1 MDRDKSFLARVRQAM
16 PSLHPAERKLGIMLC
31 DFPGDLASYT
41 ASELAELAEV
51 SGPTV
56 SRFVRRLGYASYE
69 EARRHARRESETGSR
84 LYLATQGA
92 EDGALSLSAHCARG
106 MDNVERTFGGITSD
120 EIFEIAEAV
129 MMARKV
135 WIVGFRIGQAFASY
149 LHWQLTQVSQDV
161 VAIPGAG
168 QTMGE
173 HLVSIEKE
181 DLVVL
186 FGLRRRV
193 TQISPIIDE
202 IGQRAARLL
211 YITDESARPRREAT
225 WHIRCHTSAPGPLFN
240 HVAVMAVCH
249 LIADQ
254 AIAYAGQP
262 GRTRLRQIETLNE
275 ALSEL

>member
-1 MDRDKSFLARVRQAM
+1 MNRDKSFLTRVREAM
-16 PSLHPAERKLGIMLC
+16 PSLHPAERKLGVMLC
-31 DFPGDLASYT
+31 DFPGDFASYT
-41 ASELAELAEV
+41 ASELAELAGV

-84 LYLATQGA
+84 LFLATQSASG
-92 EDGALSLSAHCARG
+92 GALSLSAHCG
-106 MDNVERTFGGITSD
+106 QGVENVQRTFGGITSD
-120 EIFEIAEAV
+120 EVVEVAEAV
-129 MMARKV
+129 LTARKV
-135 WIVGFRIGQAFASY
+135 WVVGFRIGHAFASY
-149 LHWQLTQVSQDV
+149 LHWQLTQVIEDIA
-161 VAIPGAG
+161 AIPGAG

-181 DLVVL
+181 DLVIL

-193 TQISPIIDE
+193 AQTRPIVAE

-211 YITDESARPRREAT
+211 YITDESASPRREAT
-225 WHIRCHTSAPGPLFN
+225 WHIRCQTSAPGPLFN

-254 AIAYAGQP
+254 TIAQAGQS
-262 GRTRLRQIETLNE
+262 GRARLRQIETLNE
-275 ALSEL
+275 TLGEL

>member
-1 MDRDKSFLARVRQAM
+1 M
-16 PSLHPAERKLGIMLC
+16 PSLHPAERKLGVMLC

-41 ASELAELAEV
+41 ASELAELAGV

-69 EARRHARRESETGSR
+69 DARRDARRESETGSR
-84 LYLATQGA
+84 LYLATQSASG
-92 EDGALSLSAHCARG
+92 GALSIPTHCARG
-106 MDNVERTFGGITSD
+106 VENIQRTFASVASQ
-120 EIFEIAEAV
+120 EIVEIAGAV
-129 MMARKV
+129 LAARKV

-149 LHWQLTQVSQDV
+149 LHWQLTQVTEDI

-168 QTMGE
+168 HTMGE

-181 DLVVL
+181 DLVIL

-193 TQISPIIDE
+193 TQTGPIIDE
-202 IGQRAARLL
+202 IGQRRAQLL
-211 YITDESARPRREAT
+211 YITDESASPRREAT
-225 WHIRCHTSAPGPLFN
+225 WHIRCHTRAPGPLFN

-254 AIAYAGQP
+254 TIAQADQS

-275 ALSEL
+275 ALGEL